1 MSAKRRNNQKL
12 AAKAAVEAKKGL
24 SPTHPS
30 SKADS
35 SHTIKSEKLDGLT
48 RQYKGTAL
56 HGGETTQETVARL
69 GHAGSH
75 HTATGEIKNWDAA
88 NNKFMATVPNGS
100 GRRQAGQSHTAA
112 FSELIGAYTTFGL
125 DPEQDNFDALDLMA
139 QHIIDLLLTNVY
151 TFANLTRFERN
162 LLYRYFYKTN
172 PIIHRC
178 IDLHTDLPLSK
189 CRLQK
194 PSDLS
199 DLASDFIMQF
209 FNRVLE
215 RLNFAEFLR
224 DFVLAHNIYG
234 DATALV
240 DDYYKDFDRVLQD
253 ISKLEDKIFTHS
265 AEDEAFLTKVDGLY
279 REDPS
284 QVKLADRMKY
294 IRLYFNTFYEKDYL
308 GPDRISV
315 VPFYKIQEFLENKDI
330 NYMAIKYQLSESLN
344 KLMAAG
350 VEDDFL
356 QDVGYSEGMIA
367 TLNDPELRQDKTIT
381 IDTDCY
387 DGMPFIINLQ
397 RPEGASNILC
407 VLEQGLE
414 WEASVRAMRAKIE
427 NIGKVGRVVFSE
439 GLSESQTQSLRQ
451 EVHMMLEDPGY
462 SVVAN
467 FKVEWNEVNT
477 QVQKQLDDLIEASK
491 RVTEV
496 ICLGLGMPIG
506 LISGDTQYSGNVV
519 KLEIVNVVYH
529 SFKQRLQSLIEVALF
544 RPLAIR
550 KGFVRIDEWG
560 NSIVCYPRLTFA
572 RISLRDESVYD
583 LLFTLYQKDSLPVGI
598 IYDIL
603 NLDTEDVRRGI
614 EADMFTVLDPY
625 MGEVIK
631 GLMSANL
638 GDVYQ
643 QSNVSDKIMKGLN
656 LQKVKKE
663 NDSSGMGDFVSP
675 NDDEKKKEG
684 MEGEKPASSPEDA
697 DSDGGKPEAGGGAK
711 PEEGKGGAGEGGTDA
726 SPATKSQYP
735 TQQQRSQGKSPAAP
749 KPQTPQKMPGLQ
761 PPQFELPNNN
771 VLDELA
777 KPPPS
782 QKKSWVHISRRV

>member
-1 MSAKRRNNQKL
+1 
-12 AAKAAVEAKKGL
+12 
-24 SPTHPS
+24 
-30 SKADS
+30 
-35 SHTIKSEKLDGLT
+35 
-48 RQYKGTAL
+48 
-56 HGGETTQETVARL
+56 
-69 GHAGSH
+69 
-75 HTATGEIKNWDAA
+75 
-88 NNKFMATVPNGS
+88 
-100 GRRQAGQSHTAA
+100 
-112 FSELIGAYTTFGL
+112 
-125 DPEQDNFDALDLMA
+125 
-139 QHIIDLLLTNVY
+139 
-151 TFANLTRFERN
+151 
-162 LLYRYFYKTN
+162 
-172 PIIHRC
+172 
-178 IDLHTDLPLSK
+178 
-189 CRLQK
+189 
-194 PSDLS
+194 
-199 DLASDFIMQF
+199 
-209 FNRVLE
+209 
-215 RLNFAEFLR
+215 
-224 DFVLAHNIYG
+224 
-234 DATALV
+234 
-240 DDYYKDFDRVLQD
+240 
-253 ISKLEDKIFTHS
+253 
-265 AEDEAFLTKVDGLY
+265 
-279 REDPS
+279 
-284 QVKLADRMKY
+284 
-294 IRLYFNTFYEKDYL
+294 
-308 GPDRISV
+308 
-315 VPFYKIQEFLENKDI
+315 
-330 NYMAIKYQLSESLN
+330 
-344 KLMAAG
+344 
-350 VEDDFL
+350 
-356 QDVGYSEGMIA
+356 
-367 TLNDPELRQDKTIT
+367 
-381 IDTDCY
+381 
-387 DGMPFIINLQ
+387 MPFIINLQ

-462 SVVAN
+462 SIVAN
-467 FKVEWNEVNT
+467 FEVKWEEVNT

-697 DSDGGKPEAGGGAK
+697 DSDGGKPEAGGAK

-782 QKKSWVHISRRV
+782 QKKSEVSQKPWMHIQRRV